1 LLTKQKKINVLCSS
15 PTSKDHYVKEHG
27 GLLGLGLGLTGL
39 GSGALGLGMGADEL
53 SASSLEQYALYSQA
67 LLNAQKE
74 FMATQ
79 QQQQNDVSGA
89 QQLLQKQLAQLA
101 SSSSS
106 AGKSGDG
113 GGGGGAENDGGSH
126 QCSDCSASFKTKE
139 MLSIHK
145 FQEHGAKD
153 SLMKL

>member
-1 LLTKQKKINVLCSS
+1 M
-15 PTSKDHYVKEHG
+15 KEHG
-27 GLLGLGLGLTGL
+27 SLLGLGLGLAGM
-39 GSGALGLGMGADEL
+39 GSGFGMGSDEL

-67 LLNAQKE
+67 LMNAQKE

-79 QQQQNDVSGA
+79 QQQQKDASGA
-89 QQLLQKQLAQLA
+89 HQMLQKQLAQMA
-101 SSSSS
+101 SGSVGKTESS
-106 AGKSGDG
+106 AESEGTS
-113 GGGGGAENDGGSH
+113 GSH